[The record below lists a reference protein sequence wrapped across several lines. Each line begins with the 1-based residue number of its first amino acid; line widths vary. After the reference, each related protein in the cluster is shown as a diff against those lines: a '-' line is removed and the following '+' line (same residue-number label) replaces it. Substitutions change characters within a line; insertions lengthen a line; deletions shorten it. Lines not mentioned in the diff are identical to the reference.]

1 MSHYRAHRAVR
12 ASVIAA
18 KQCELAPIPYEVP
31 RDFADTEQSDEMPEL
46 VGLDCPMPGDS
57 YHHMPG
63 IPAHP
68 RKEES

>member
-1 MSHYRAHRAVR
+1 MSHYRANRAVR

-18 KQCELAPIPYEVP
+18 KQCELIPYEVP
-31 RDFADTEQSDEMPEL
+31 RDFADTEQSDELPEL
-46 VGLDCPMPGDS
+46 AGWDWLGDS

>member
-18 KQCELAPIPYEVP
+18 KQCELAPTPYEVP
-31 RDFADTEQSDEMPEL
+31 QDFADTEQSDELPEL
-46 VGLDCPMPGDS
+46 AGRDWLGDS

>member
-1 MSHYRAHRAVR
+1 MSHYRASRAVR

-18 KQCELAPIPYEVP
+18 KQSALAPIPYEVP
-31 RDFADTEQSDEMPEL
+31 QDFADTEQDDELPEL
-46 VGLDCPMPGDS
+46 AGWDCAGDS

>member
-1 MSHYRAHRAVR
+1 MSHLRGFRAQRYV
-12 ASVIAA
+12 
-18 KQCELAPIPYEVP
+18 APRNHQQPEP
-31 RDFADTEQSDEMPEL
+31 QDFADTEQSDELPEL
-46 VGLDCPMPGDS
+46 AGWDWPGDS